1 MTKLDVVLRKTVKF
15 LLEIENKRMAKM
27 TAEEVVR
34 LHGLPMDLLIAKPLE
49 QCPECRLNSVVLF
62 NAKYYRADSD
72 QMHRMCNNCGWSSPW
87 AVGTKPGSTAP
98 PDDAMAPLVESAQL
112 AVDHIVEVVDGQ
124 KRVSLTALTEGE
136 RMETHHYAIDEAM
149 EHHKRG

>member
-34 LHGLPMDLLIAKPLE
+34 LHGLPMDLLVAKPLE
-49 QCPECRLNSVVLF
+49 QCPDCGRHEVVVF
-62 NAKYYRADSD
+62 RDDTPKRNTFRACNYCNWPTHPFSWAPRQDDNAPVKI
-72 QMHRMCNNCGWSSPW
+72 
-87 AVGTKPGSTAP
+87 AP
-98 PDDAMAPLVESAQL
+98 QL